1 MSPGPSRPIVV
12 SGPSGAGKSTF
23 LKRLFAEYP
32 NKFGF
37 SVSHTTRNPR
47 AGEVN
52 GVDYNFVTRDEF
64 LAGVARKEFIEHAEF
79 SGNLYGTTVNAV
91 KSVGDQGK
99 ICILDIDMQ
108 GVKLVKATDL
118 NAWYLSVQPP
128 SIPELENR
136 LRGRGTETEDSLQ
149 KRIAAAHG
157 ELEYAKEEGAYH
169 ETIVNDDLETAYGK
183 FKAFINK
190 GTFVEDDFF
199 SLPPKIVTM
208 AP

>member
-1 MSPGPSRPIVV
+1 MD
-12 SGPSGAGKSTF
+12 T
-23 LKRLFAEYP
+23 
-32 NKFGF
+32 
-37 SVSHTTRNPR
+37 
-47 AGEVN
+47 
-52 GVDYNFVTRDEF
+52 
-64 LAGVARKEFIEHAEF
+64 
-79 SGNLYGTTVNAV
+79 
-91 KSVGDQGK
+91 
-99 ICILDIDMQ
+99 Q